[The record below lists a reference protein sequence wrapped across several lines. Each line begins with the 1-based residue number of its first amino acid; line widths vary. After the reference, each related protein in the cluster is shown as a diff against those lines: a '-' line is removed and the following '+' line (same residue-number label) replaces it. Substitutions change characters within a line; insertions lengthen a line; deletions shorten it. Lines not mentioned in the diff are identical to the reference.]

1 MKNSYPQISQI
12 PRIGNKCTVAVA
24 NFFLRNLCSLW
35 MNSFQ
40 VKSWIS

>member
-1 MKNSYPQISQI
+1 MRNSNPQISQI
-12 PRIGNKCTVAVA
+12 TQIGNKCTAAVSK
-24 NFFLRNLCSLW
+24 FFLCNLCNLW

>member
-1 MKNSYPQISQI
+1 MKNSNPQISQI
-12 PRIGNKCTVAVA
+12 TQIGNKGIAAVS
-24 NFFLRNLCSLW
+24 NFFLRNLCNLW